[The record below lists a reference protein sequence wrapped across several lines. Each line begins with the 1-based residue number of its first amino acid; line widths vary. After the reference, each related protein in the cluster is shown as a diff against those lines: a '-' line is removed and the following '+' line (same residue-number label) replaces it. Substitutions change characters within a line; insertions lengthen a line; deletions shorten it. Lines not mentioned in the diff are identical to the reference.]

1 LGGGEGAENMNYLN
15 DKVNYCLNKGE
26 DFVLK
31 SILNEG
37 ESAKFYSFIADY
49 TTSIFHSAFVM

>member
-1 LGGGEGAENMNYLN
+1 MNYLN

-37 ESAKFYSFIADY
+37 ASAEFYSFIADY
-49 TTSIFHSAFVM
+49 TTSIFHSAFIM